1 MEGIEFLTKE
11 ICFNKK
17 SKSIKEDQGNAKSR
31 ISIRKAGF
39 DDPILRNTKPDDFYF
54 NQTRTKFLLSQQSF
68 KLATKPEELQKK
80 NTISKSKADYAPN
93 FKDLNDIIP
102 EWLTSRAD
110 FQKSYIRMKQVENAD
125 LESIV
130 TMNCNQRND
139 DEKRAIFMWIKSTEY
154 FKNMPKIIIKE
165 ICDRIIL
172 VKFKEGEKSKDYLVI
187 KQGSKADCLFII
199 YKGTVGI
206 FVNGVKIAHNS
217 EGGNFGDLALDKSSP
232 RTADVIALTPVV
244 LFTVKEFDYRNIIF
258 NYKNIEKHENC
269 KFVSSIPFFSNWS
282 IVKVQ
287 LMCNSLVQLSF
298 KPGEVIYEFGDRSHV
313 FNLIKSGKIEIQTLI
328 DLKQK
333 NRWPVGPH
341 IWNIRKVISKYVFPI
356 KTVGNN
362 EFFGEFEILKNIDRE
377 TRAVAIEDTVCL
389 SLNKSDFDILFT
401 VKDQENLNKL
411 IETYIPSKD
420 EMEQKLRERI
430 SAKYNNEQ
438 ILLEAMKINY
448 MPNSKES
455 LIDKRSKKLQKW
467 IQSIKSRKS
476 IEDEQIK
483 SRRIQNITKNKIK
496 GGVSQNANKDGQHS
510 QRISSGSPTLFVRN
524 LHETRSKSGIITP
537 INKLK
542 TEMIDSEKRLSHQMP
557 LVSENS
563 NFQKLIKS
571 NTQQKQMNRGKSQ
584 GFKSLFNSEIKSLS
598 SGITSPDQL
607 SPRNENL
614 SLRLSPPLKNYS
626 DVSSIQSIGTGIIR
640 EEELR

>member
-1 MEGIEFLTKE
+1 MEGIDFYTKE
-11 ICFNKK
+11 ICFNQK
-17 SKSIKEDQGNAKSR
+17 SKSIKDDQGSIKSR
-31 ISIRKAGF
+31 ISIRKAALE
-39 DDPILRNTKPDDFYF
+39 DPILRNTKPDDFYF
-54 NQTRTKFLLSQQSF
+54 NQTRTKFLLSQPSF
-68 KLATKPEELQKK
+68 KLATKPEELLKK
-80 NTISKSKADYAPN
+80 NTMSKSKGDYVPN

-110 FQKSYIRMKQVENAD
+110 FQKSYTRMKQVENAD

-130 TMNCNQRND
+130 SMNFNQRND

-165 ICDRIIL
+165 ICDRIVL
-172 VKFKEGEKSKDYLVI
+172 AKFKEGEKSNDYLVI

-199 YKGTVGI
+199 YKGSVGI

-232 RTADVIALTPVV
+232 RTADVIALSPVV

-269 KFVSSIPFFSNWS
+269 KFISSIPFFSNWS

-287 LMCNSLVQLSF
+287 LMCNSLVQLAF
-298 KPGEVIYEFGDRSHV
+298 KPGEVIYEFGERSHV

-356 KTVGNN
+356 KTVGHH

-389 SLNKSDFDILFT
+389 SLNKSDFDILFA

-411 IETYIPSKD
+411 IETYIPSKI

-467 IQSIKSRKS
+467 IQSIKSRKN

-483 SRRIQNITKNKIK
+483 SRRIQNVTKNKIK
-496 GGVSQNANKDGQHS
+496 RGVLHNLNKDGQSS
-510 QRISSGSPTLFVRN
+510 QRLSSGSPTLIIRN

-537 INKLK
+537 VGKLR
-542 TEMIDSEKRLSHQMP
+542 TEVLDSNKRLSHQMP
-557 LVSENS
+557 LVSENANS
-563 NFQKLIKS
+563 QESIKS
-571 NTQQKQMNRGKSQ
+571 NIQQKPMSRGKSES
-584 GFKSLFNSEIKSLS
+584 FKSIFNSEIKSFS
-598 SGITSPDQL
+598 SGIASPDQL

-614 SLRLSPPLKNYS
+614 CLRLSPTPRKYS
-626 DVSSIQSIGTGIIR
+626 EANSTQSVGSGTIK